1 MTTMTELHQAVASED
16 YDLVEEI
23 VKSKRCNPNQKDVD
37 WDYRTPLHWAAAKGQ
52 ADAVRILLEH
62 GASPCL
68 RTASGWT
75 PTHFA
80 AESGRLGVLRL
91 LHSAHAPIDT
101 EDCSGDRPM
110 RIAQIYGHKD
120 CVEFL
125 KTAEEECRAYRKQAH
140 LKGFTLEDVDEEWE
154 EQKRE
159 IELNRHAK
167 QNTICDSK
175 QKMTLHSVKTKGK
188 THVSKMSTANK

>member
-52 ADAVRILLEH
+52 ADTVRILLEH

-91 LHSAHAPIDT
+91 LHSTHAPIDT

-125 KTAEEECRAYRKQAH
+125 KTRGVQSVPQAGPSQRH
-140 LKGFTLEDVDEEWE
+140 RLGGRRRGMGGAKE
-154 EQKRE
+154 R
-159 IELNRHAK
+159 NRAK
-167 QNTICDSK
+167 QTC
-175 QKMTLHSVKTKGK
+175 
-188 THVSKMSTANK
+188 

>member
-16 YDLVEEI
+16 YDLVQEI

-52 ADAVRILLEH
+52 ADTVRILLEH
-62 GASPCL
+62 GAKPCL
-68 RTASGWT
+68 RTATGWT
-75 PTHFA
+75 PAHFA

-101 EDCSGDRPM
+101 EDCSGDRPL

-125 KTAEEECRAYRKQAH
+125 KTAEEECKAYRKLAH
-140 LKGFTLEDVDEEWE
+140 LKGIVFEDIDEEWE

-175 QKMTLHSVKTKGK
+175 RRMTLHPVKTKGK
-188 THVSKMSTANK
+188 KHVWKMSTPNK

>member
-1 MTTMTELHQAVASED
+1 MTELHQAVASED

-37 WDYRTPLHWAAAKGQ
+37 WDYRTPLHWAAAKGTH
-52 ADAVRILLEH
+52 ADTVRILLEH

-91 LHSAHAPIDT
+91 LHSTHAPIDT

-140 LKGFTLEDVDEEWE
+140 LKGIALEDVDEEWE

-159 IELNRHAK
+159 IELNRHELSQNATQECVSPKLRNAK
-167 QNTICDSK
+167 YSVI
-175 QKMTLHSVKTKGK
+175 LHLRSAA
-188 THVSKMSTANK
+188 S